1 MRQESDC
8 RIVSVLG
15 DYLSSECTLL
25 SLPILKRTEED
36 EEGIERLSASTRLP
50 SYSKD
55 CRCSLL
61 LQGCE
66 TLELLWRPLP
76 QDKGGGSRE
85 SSWASATVA
94 GRFVKIGNILQV
106 KSLQLLTGDFSAL
119 YGRWKS
125 PPKTLVAHRL
135 LFSRHHLVGRVS
147 VVLFQIQCP
156 HKGRIVLFR

>member
-1 MRQESDC
+1 M
-8 RIVSVLG
+8 
-15 DYLSSECTLL
+15 L

-55 CRCSLL
+55 CRCPLL

-94 GRFVKIGNILQV
+94 GRFVKIWNIDPASEADKRSDPPAEGESVEAGGNECE
-106 KSLQLLTGDFSAL
+106 D
-119 YGRWKS
+119 
-125 PPKTLVAHRL
+125 
-135 LFSRHHLVGRVS
+135 
-147 VVLFQIQCP
+147 
-156 HKGRIVLFR
+156 

>member
-1 MRQESDC
+1 MTAA
-8 RIVSVLG
+8 
-15 DYLSSECTLL
+15 SSASWVTTSPPSARPML

-94 GRFVKIGNILQV
+94 GRFVKNWEPSSQ
-106 KSLQLLTGDFSAL
+106 
-119 YGRWKS
+119 KS
-125 PPKTLVAHRL
+125 PTWSITTLCLTLDLIEV
-135 LFSRHHLVGRVS
+135 
-147 VVLFQIQCP
+147 
-156 HKGRIVLFR
+156 